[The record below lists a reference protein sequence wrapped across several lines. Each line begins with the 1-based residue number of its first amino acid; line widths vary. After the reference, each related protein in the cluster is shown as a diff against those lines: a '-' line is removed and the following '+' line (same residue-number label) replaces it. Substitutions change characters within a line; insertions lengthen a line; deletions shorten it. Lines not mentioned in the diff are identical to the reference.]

1 MSIYSIILAGWSGTR
16 LWPLSRKY
24 YPKQFIK
31 FEELWNIS
39 LFQMALI
46 RASKI
51 SKKENILIVTNSDY
65 KFHCI
70 TQGDEIWLKLNESQI
85 LIEPIAKNT
94 LPAITFAMQN
104 IEENS
109 FWLIMSSDHIIE
121 QEENFVKAVKLSLDK
136 AKESIITFGIK
147 PFCPHTWYWYI
158 EAKKWKTK
166 PYKVN
171 NFKEKPDLKTANKF
185 IEAGYY
191 WNAWIFMFWKEI
203 FFEELEKNSPDV
215 YKAFFKNKSLENI
228 FKNTPNI
235 SIDYWLLEK
244 SKNIYLTPLQIYWND
259 LWSFDAINDYLK
271 CKKYSNQDI
280 LEIDA
285 KNNLILS
292 ENKDKKIAI
301 IWLDNCIV
309 VDTKDALL
317 ISKKWETQKI
327 KQVVEK
333 LSKEKSYLTDFW
345 MTVYRPWWSY
355 TVFEKWDWYKTKR
368 LSVLPWKRLSL
379 QVHKHR
385 SEHWVIVSGTAT
397 VIKGNKE
404 IIVKKWESVFI
415 PAWTKHRL
423 ANNQKTDLHI
433 IESQIWNYIEEDDTV
448 SFADDFGR
456 DQKRVGS

>member
-1 MSIYSIILAGWSGTR
+1 MSIYSIILAGGSGTR

-31 FEELWNIS
+31 FEELGNIS

-70 TQGDEIWLKLNESQI
+70 TQGDEIGLKLNESQI

-109 FWLIMSSDHIIE
+109 FGLIMSSDHIIE

-147 PFCPHTWYWYI
+147 PFCPHTGYGYI
-158 EAKKWKTK
+158 EAKKGKTK

-191 WNAWIFMFWKEI
+191 WNAGIFMFGKEI

-215 YKAFFKNKSLENI
+215 YKAFF
-228 FKNTPNI
+228 
-235 SIDYWLLEK
+235 
-244 SKNIYLTPLQIYWND
+244 
-259 LWSFDAINDYLK
+259 
-271 CKKYSNQDI
+271 
-280 LEIDA
+280 
-285 KNNLILS
+285 
-292 ENKDKKIAI
+292 
-301 IWLDNCIV
+301 
-309 VDTKDALL
+309 
-317 ISKKWETQKI
+317 
-327 KQVVEK
+327 
-333 LSKEKSYLTDFW
+333 
-345 MTVYRPWWSY
+345 
-355 TVFEKWDWYKTKR
+355 
-368 LSVLPWKRLSL
+368 
-379 QVHKHR
+379 
-385 SEHWVIVSGTAT
+385 
-397 VIKGNKE
+397 
-404 IIVKKWESVFI
+404 
-415 PAWTKHRL
+415 
-423 ANNQKTDLHI
+423 
-433 IESQIWNYIEEDDTV
+433 
-448 SFADDFGR
+448 
-456 DQKRVGS
+456 